1 MTVHFFHSPTCPDC
15 LRLKERFLPGLL
27 ARHPE
32 AAVAYH
38 DLLTERGYRALLEA
52 ERRLGREID
61 KTPPLAI
68 VGRSVLAGVEA
79 IENGLEGEID
89 RQRGIPTPPS
99 AKGRISVEER
109 FRELGL
115 LAVAAGGLADGIN
128 PCAFVTLAFLLSYL
142 ALVGRRGKVLLLA
155 GSAFAAGVFLAYFL
169 VGLGLLE
176 ILSRIRWFALAGR
189 MLTLIAAGA
198 AGVLGLLSLRDFL
211 RARRGRAAEAKLQL
225 SERLKR
231 RIHGVIRD
239 RVRGRFVAAPSF
251 ATGFFVALLEFPCTG
266 QVYFPIV
273 LVLRRIAPLRVQA
286 VLYLLLYNL
295 LFILPLLAVF
305 GLAYWGLTSERLA
318 AAVRRNLGWAKLLL
332 AIVFFGLGT
341 LLFVFAG

>member
-1 MTVHFFHSPTCPDC
+1 MA
-15 LRLKERFLPGLL
+15 G
-27 ARHPE
+27 
-32 AAVAYH
+32 AA
-38 DLLTERGYRALLEA
+38 
-52 ERRLGREID
+52 
-61 KTPPLAI
+61 
-68 VGRSVLAGVEA
+68 A
-79 IENGLEGEID
+79 IENGLEMEID
-89 RQRGIPTPPS
+89 RQRGINTPP

-109 FRELGL
+109 FRNLGL

-128 PCAFVTLAFLLSYL
+128 PCAFATLAFLLSYL

-239 RVRGRFVAAPSF
+239 RVRGRFVDRKS
-251 ATGFFVALLEFPCTG
+251 V
-266 QVYFPIV
+266 V
-273 LVLRRIAPLRVQA
+273 
-286 VLYLLLYNL
+286 
-295 LFILPLLAVF
+295 
-305 GLAYWGLTSERLA
+305 
-318 AAVRRNLGWAKLLL
+318 
-332 AIVFFGLGT
+332 
-341 LLFVFAG
+341 